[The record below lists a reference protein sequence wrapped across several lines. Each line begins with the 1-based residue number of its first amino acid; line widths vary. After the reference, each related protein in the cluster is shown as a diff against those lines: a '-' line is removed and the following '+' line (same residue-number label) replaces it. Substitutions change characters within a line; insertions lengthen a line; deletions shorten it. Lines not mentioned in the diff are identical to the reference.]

1 MLLDCSAVACHD
13 LVFTNNTIQNHFM
26 LKSPG
31 NGSPYFTQ
39 KVNWEMMKF
48 GLVLHLNH
56 FKGNITI
63 AQNRINDVR
72 INFNDICTYYEPLS
86 QTASPDNAVFEMTAT
101 TAWTKLENFYSI
113 YFDKKTQYLIPMQNS
128 IHQVISLIVIDN
140 FKEDQ
145 WVNITGN
152 QFNRNIVGNSLI
164 SISQAVN
171 TVQNSSYE
179 RSQGEV
185 IIKNNIFNE
194 SAAYIGTNAITI
206 TK

>member
-1 MLLDCSAVACHD
+1 
-13 LVFTNNTIQNHFM
+13 
-26 LKSPG
+26 
-31 NGSPYFTQ
+31 
-39 KVNWEMMKF
+39 
-48 GLVLHLNH
+48 
-56 FKGNITI
+56 
-63 AQNRINDVR
+63 
-72 INFNDICTYYEPLS
+72 
-86 QTASPDNAVFEMTAT
+86 MTAT

-128 IHQVISLIVIDN
+128 IHQVISLIVVDN
-140 FKEDQ
+140 FKDGE
-145 WVNITGN
+145 WVNITDN

-164 SISQAVN
+164 SISQAAN
-171 TVQNSSYE
+171 TVRNSSNS